1 MSALAVELKALIR
14 AEGPLPVDR
23 FMALAL
29 GHPRH
34 GYYMTRDPL
43 GAGGDFVTAPE
54 ISQVFGELIGVWAA
68 AAWEALGRPASVNL
82 VELGP
87 GRGTLM
93 ADMLRAAQALP
104 AFRAALSVHLV
115 ETSPVLAERQRET
128 LAGAGLPCA
137 WHRDLSMVP
146 PGPTI
151 LVANEFLDAL
161 PVRQFVMT
169 PQGWRERLVGL
180 VDGALAFG
188 LARDPVPLE
197 VIPAALRE
205 APEGAVTEICPA
217 FRSLAATLAGRDSP
231 LAALFVDYG
240 HVRSGHGETLQAVKA
255 HRYAD
260 PLAAPGEAD
269 LTAHVDFE
277 AFAGALTEA
286 GLAAGAPVTQRAL
299 LFGLGLRERAER
311 LAQARPGSFET
322 LRAGIERLIDP
333 APAGMGSLF
342 KAMGV
347 ASSTPLLDA
356 CRPSPDG
363 RRRRAD

>member
-1 MSALAVELKALIR
+1 MSALAAELTALI
-14 AEGPLPVDR
+14 ATEGPLPVDR

-43 GAGGDFVTAPE
+43 GAAGDFVTAPE

-68 AAWEALGRPASVNL
+68 AAWEALGRPERVNL

-93 ADMLRAAQALP
+93 ADMLRATQVLP

-115 ETSPVLAERQRET
+115 ETSPVLTARQQET
-128 LAGAGLPCA
+128 LASAGVSCA
-137 WHRDLSMVP
+137 WHRDLAAVP
-146 PGPTI
+146 AGPTL

-161 PVRQFVMT
+161 PIRQFVMT
-169 PQGWRERLVGL
+169 TQGWRERVVGL
-180 VDGALAFG
+180 VAGALAFG
-188 LARDPVPLE
+188 LARDPVPPE

-205 APEGAVTEICPA
+205 APAGAVTEICPA
-217 FRSLAATLAGRDSP
+217 FRPLAAALAGRQAP

-240 HVRSGHGETLQAVKA
+240 HTRSAHGETLQAVQG
-255 HRYAD
+255 HRFAD
-260 PLAAPGEAD
+260 PLTAPGEAD

-277 AFAGALTEA
+277 AFAAAATEA

-299 LFGLGLRERAER
+299 LFALGLRERAER
-311 LAQARPGSFET
+311 LAQARPGAFET
-322 LRAGIERLIDP
+322 IRAGVERLIDP
-333 APAGMGSLF
+333 DPAGMGSLF
-342 KAMGV
+342 KAITV
-347 ASSTPLLDA
+347 ASSPLLLQ
-356 CRPSPDG
+356 RLTSS
-363 RRRRAD
+363 

>member
-1 MSALAVELKALIR
+1 MNALAAELEALIR
-14 AEGPLPVDR
+14 AEGPISLDR

-34 GYYMTRDPL
+34 GYYMTRDPF
-43 GAGGDFVTAPE
+43 GAAGDFVTAPE

-68 AAWEALGRPASVNL
+68 AAFEAMERPDRVNL

-104 AFRAALSVHLV
+104 AFRAALSVHCV
-115 ETSPVLAERQRET
+115 ETSPVLAARQQET
-128 LAGAGLPCA
+128 LAQAGVPTA
-137 WHRDLSMVP
+137 WHRDLSTVP

-169 PQGWRERLVGL
+169 ADGWRERVVGL
-180 VDGALAFG
+180 VEGALAFG
-188 LARDPVPLE
+188 LARDPVPAA
-197 VIPAALRE
+197 VIPATLRQ
-205 APEGAVTEICPA
+205 ASPGAVVELCPA
-217 FRSLAATLAGRDSP
+217 FRTLAAALAAHGSP

-240 HVRSGHGETLQAVKA
+240 HVRSAHGETLQAVQA
-255 HRYAD
+255 HRFTD

-277 AFAGALTEA
+277 AFAAALTGA
-286 GLAAGAPVTQRAL
+286 GLAAGAVASQRAL

-311 LAQARPGSFET
+311 LALQRPEAFET
-322 LRAGIERLIDP
+322 LRDGVERLIDP
-333 APAGMGSLF
+333 APAGMGRLF
-342 KAMGV
+342 KAVVV
-347 ASSTPLLDA
+347 ASSPALLEA
-356 CRPSPDG
+356 LPTFG
-363 RRRRAD
+363 

>member
-1 MSALAVELKALIR
+1 MSALATELEALIR
-14 AEGPLPVDR
+14 TEGPLPVDR

-43 GAGGDFVTAPE
+43 GAAGDFVTAPE

-68 AAWEALGRPASVNL
+68 AAWEALGRPERVNL

-115 ETSPVLAERQRET
+115 ETSPVLTARQQET
-128 LAGAGLPCA
+128 LASVGVSCA
-137 WHRDLSMVP
+137 WHRDLAAVP
-146 PGPTI
+146 AGPAI

-161 PVRQFVMT
+161 PIRQFVMT
-169 PQGWRERLVGL
+169 PQGWRERVVGL

-197 VIPAALRE
+197 VIPAALRA
-205 APEGAVTEICPA
+205 APAGAVVEICPA
-217 FRSLAATLAGRDSP
+217 YRPLAATLAGREAP

-240 HVRSGHGETLQAVKA
+240 HARSAHGETLQAVRG
-255 HRYAD
+255 HRFAD
-260 PLAAPGEAD
+260 PLTAPGEAD

-277 AFAGALTEA
+277 AFAAASTGA
-286 GLAAGAPVTQRAL
+286 GLAAGEPVTQRAL
-299 LFGLGLRERAER
+299 LFALGLRERAER
-311 LAQARPGSFET
+311 LAEVRPGAFET
-322 LRAGIERLIDP
+322 IRAGVERLIDP

-342 KAMGV
+342 KAIPV
-347 ASSTPLLDA
+347 ASSPPLL
-356 CRPSPDG
+356 
-363 RRRRAD
+363 RRLPT